1 MGSTAVQSLR
11 ANSSLDSISK
21 NTSHTKMEKRY
32 GSSSRA
38 PALQEQILEFKLQFQ
53 KLKKCAKK

>member
-1 MGSTAVQSLR
+1 
-11 ANSSLDSISK
+11 
-21 NTSHTKMEKRY
+21 MEKRY